1 MNLSVKQEV
10 FQMSCHILGTTHTT
24 STEVQSEEMFINHI
38 FVIVFNSILIFPT
51 ILLNAVSIIPILK
64 SSQLN
69 SKPCYFII
77 LVQSMIDL
85 GVGVLA
91 IPLLLVY
98 LASGVG
104 GFSNCF
110 FSHFVLR
117 LVIVPTGLSSIT
129 LSIMTMERYIA
140 ILHPYAYTTQVTRKK
155 LLIYVGCGAAAEFSV
170 ITLSLA
176 VQGLIEMYGA
186 VKTTFIFFFIAFAY
200 TRIYLVVKKLARSR
214 NKTHDAF
221 SEKNLTRMKLV
232 LGEIKQAKSCFVVV
246 ICFCILSFLPTASVI
261 AFLASFPIDVQRA
274 IVLWIITF
282 ALLNSSVNSVILF
295 WTKTMLRKEAGKM
308 LNTVCFR

>member
-10 FQMSCHILGTTHTT
+10 FEMSCHILGTTHTT
-24 STEVQSEEMFINHI
+24 STKVQSEEMFINHI

-77 LVQSMIDL
+77 LLQSMIDL

-91 IPLLLVY
+91 IPLFLLY
-98 LASGVG
+98 LASDVG
-104 GFSNCF
+104 GVSNCF
-110 FSHFVLR
+110 ITHYAFRAVL
-117 LVIVPTGLSSIT
+117 VPIGLSSIT
-129 LSIMTMERYIA
+129 LSALTMDRYIA
-140 ILHPYAYTTQVTRKK
+140 ILHPYAYTTYVTRKK

-176 VQGLIEMYGA
+176 VQGFLEMYST
-186 VKTTFIFFFIAFAY
+186 VKVMFVFFLIAFAY

-214 NKTHDAF
+214 NKPHDAS
-221 SEKNLTRMKLV
+221 SEENLTRIKLF
-232 LGEIKQAKSCFVVV
+232 LREIKQAKSCFIVI
-246 ICFCILSFLPTASVI
+246 ICFFVLDFFPTVIVLP
-261 AFLASFPIDVQRA
+261 FLAALPGYVQRA
-274 IVLWIITF
+274 ILVWIITL
-282 ALLNSSVNSVILF
+282 ALLNSSVNSVIFF
-295 WTKTMLRKEAGKM
+295 WTRTMLRKEAVKM
-308 LNTVCFR
+308 LNTICLR

>member
-1 MNLSVKQEV
+1 
-10 FQMSCHILGTTHTT
+10 
-24 STEVQSEEMFINHI
+24 
-38 FVIVFNSILIFPT
+38 
-51 ILLNAVSIIPILK
+51 
-64 SSQLN
+64 
-69 SKPCYFII
+69 
-77 LVQSMIDL
+77 
-85 GVGVLA
+85 
-91 IPLLLVY
+91 
-98 LASGVG
+98 
-104 GFSNCF
+104 
-110 FSHFVLR
+110 
-117 LVIVPTGLSSIT
+117 
-129 LSIMTMERYIA
+129 
-140 ILHPYAYTTQVTRKK
+140 VTRKK

-170 ITLSLA
+170 INLSLA

-232 LGEIKQAKSCFVVV
+232 LREIKQAKSCFVVV

-261 AFLASFPIDVQRA
+261 AFLASFPKDVQQA

-308 LNTVCFR
+308 LNTICFR